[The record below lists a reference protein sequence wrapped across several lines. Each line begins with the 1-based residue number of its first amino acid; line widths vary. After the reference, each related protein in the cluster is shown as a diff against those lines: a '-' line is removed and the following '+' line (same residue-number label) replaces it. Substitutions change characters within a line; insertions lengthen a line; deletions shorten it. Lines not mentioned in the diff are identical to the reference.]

1 METHKA
7 KRVEITIEAV
17 METRLTDALV
27 KAGVTGFTI
36 LPVLGGSGRS
46 GQWSREGQVSRAGG
60 MINVVCIIR
69 PEKQEAL
76 LKAAFA
82 VVERH
87 IGVVSVTDCE
97 VLRAERF

>member
-27 KAGVTGFTI
+27 KTGVTGFTI

-46 GQWSREGQVSRAGG
+46 GQWSREGQVTRAGG

-69 PEKQEAL
+69 QEKLEAL